1 MLYSKIVVA
10 FLDNYSYLTAMTPTL
25 NQVSSDRAF
34 INGFKDQMAY
44 YRHMCRMAQNLIAR
58 PDLSKLLDPELVE
71 KLVAWEDLG
80 AMTGVPDSHPLRFLL
95 TAWHSDRIL

>member
-25 NQVSSDRAF
+25 NQVISDLAF
-34 INGFKDQMAY
+34 ISGFKAQMAY
-44 YRHMCRMAQNLIAR
+44 YRHMCRIAQNLVAR
-58 PDLSKLLDPELVE
+58 PDLSKLLEPELVE

-80 AMTGVPDSHPLRFLL
+80 AMTGVPDSHP
-95 TAWHSDRIL
+95 TQILVDGLAF